1 MEEMTREEWLK
12 ARKEGIGASDAA
24 AVCGVSPWQTQ
35 LEVYLDKTTDVTE
48 DDFEKKPWLKLGQK
62 LEPVIAELYSEKTG
76 AELAL
81 PPALQRHKEFQYIMA
96 NPDRTRTDDSRNVQC
111 KSAAFRDPE
120 LWGEEGSDEIPEW
133 YLVQVQHEMTVCGAN
148 LTDLAVLFGGR
159 EFCVYSVPYDKA
171 MADEILDVERKFWNE
186 HVIPEVPPQP
196 DFEHA
201 TTVALIKAMYGVDES
216 KIVDLPDI
224 ANTIVADYNN
234 AAEAMKLAKKEQDE
248 AKAKLLSLMGE
259 AAVANIEGGPT
270 ITRKMVQR
278 KGYEVKPSEYI
289 RFSIKKGAK
298 Q

>member
-1 MEEMTREEWLK
+1 M
-12 ARKEGIGASDAA
+12 
-24 AVCGVSPWQTQ
+24 
-35 LEVYLDKTTDVTE
+35 
-48 DDFEKKPWLKLGQK
+48 
-62 LEPVIAELYSEKTG
+62 
-76 AELAL
+76 
-81 PPALQRHKEFQYIMA
+81 
-96 NPDRTRTDDSRNVQC
+96 
-111 KSAAFRDPE
+111 
-120 LWGEEGSDEIPEW
+120 
-133 YLVQVQHEMTVCGAN
+133 
-148 LTDLAVLFGGR
+148 
-159 EFCVYSVPYDKA
+159 
-171 MADEILDVERKFWNE
+171 
-186 HVIPEVPPQP
+186 PPQP

-234 AAEAMKLAKKEQDE
+234 AAEAMKLAKKEQEE

-289 RFSIKKGAK
+289 RFSIKKGTK